1 MKIEGYC
8 DKRFISA
15 KNAFEKNF
23 ELGLEVGASFA
34 VSLNGELVVD
44 IWGGFSDSARTKLW
58 ERDTIVNV
66 FSTTKIMT
74 ALCIH
79 LLIDKGLI
87 DVEAPVSKYWPEF
100 AQANKE
106 DVLVKHLLSHS
117 AGLPGFDEE
126 IPVEALYDW
135 DRIIKLLSSQKPWW
149 RPGTKIGYHMTTFGY
164 LLGELVRRITGRS
177 LGTYFRENIANPL
190 NIDFHIGLS
199 ENYDLRV
206 ADIIVP
212 EKVFSK
218 WQVIL
223 AKLLLKKT
231 VKVFYNPD
239 IEKVNFNERAWRSA
253 EIPSGNGHGNA
264 RSIAK
269 VGSILACGG
278 MYDKKKILSKSTVEE
293 VIEPQISGRDVI
305 MMYRPAKFGL
315 GLGLLDDKFYLG
327 PRSFGWGGAGGS
339 LCVMDLEK
347 KLSMG
352 YAMNKMH
359 MKGEDPRIGP
369 IFKAVW
375 DVVNK
380 LKS

>member
-1 MKIEGYC
+1 MKIDGYC
-8 DKRFISA
+8 DERFISA
-15 KNAFEKNF
+15 KHAFEKNF
-23 ELGLEVGASFA
+23 KLGLEVGASFA

-44 IWGGFSDSARTKLW
+44 IWGGFSDSAKTKSW
-58 ERDTIVNV
+58 EKNTIVNV
-66 FSTTKIMT
+66 FSTTKVMT

-79 LLIDKGLI
+79 LLVDKGLI
-87 DVEAPVSKYWPEF
+87 DVEAPVSKYWPDF
-100 AQANKE
+100 TQATKE
-106 DVLVKHLLSHS
+106 NVLVKHLLSHS

-126 IPVEALYDW
+126 IPVKALYDW
-135 DRIIKLLSSQKPWW
+135 DRIINLLAAQKPWW
-149 RPGTKIGYHMTTFGY
+149 RPGTKIGYHMITFGY
-164 LLGELVRRITGRS
+164 LLGELVRRVTGRS
-177 LGTYFRENIANPL
+177 LGTYFRENIAEPL

-199 ENYDLRV
+199 EDNDSRV
-206 ADIIVP
+206 ANIVVP
-212 EKVFSK
+212 EEVFAK

-223 AKLLLKKT
+223 TKLFFRKT
-231 VKVFYNPD
+231 LKVFYNPNMETVD
-239 IEKVNFNERAWRSA
+239 FNSRAWRSA

-278 MYDKKKILSKSTVEE
+278 MYDKKKILSRSTVEE

-305 MMYRPAKFGL
+305 MLHRPAKFGL
-315 GLGLLDDKFYLG
+315 GIGLLDDKFFLG

-359 MKGEDPRIGP
+359 MKGEDPRTGP

-380 LKS
+380 N

>member
-1 MKIEGYC
+1 MESRGYC
-8 DKRFISA
+8 DERFISA
-15 KNAFEKNF
+15 KRAFEKNF
-23 ELGLEVGASFA
+23 DLGLEVGASFA
-34 VSLNGELVVD
+34 VSINGELVVD
-44 IWGGFSDSARTKLW
+44 LWGGYSDSAKTRPW
-58 ERDTIVNV
+58 EKDTIVNV

-74 ALCIH
+74 SLCIH

-87 DVEAPVSKYWPEF
+87 DLEAPVFKYWPEF
-100 AQANKE
+100 AQATKE
-106 DVLVKHLLSHS
+106 NVLVKHLLSHS
-117 AGLPGFDEE
+117 AGLPGFDEK

-135 DRIIKLLSSQKPWW
+135 DHIINLLAGQKPWW
-149 RPGTKIGYHMTTFGY
+149 KPGTKIGYHMITFGY
-164 LLGELVRRITGRS
+164 LLGELVRRVTGKS
-177 LGTYFRENIANPL
+177 LGNFFRENIANPL
-190 NIDFHIGLS
+190 DIDFHIGLS
-199 ENYDLRV
+199 EDFDSRV

-212 EKVFSK
+212 EEVFAK

-223 AKLLLKKT
+223 SKLFLRKT

-239 IEKVNFNERAWRSA
+239 IQTVDFNGRAWRSA

-278 MYDKKKILSKSTVEE
+278 MYDKKKILSRSTVEKA
-293 VIEPQISGRDVI
+293 IKPQISGRDVI
-305 MMYRPAKFGL
+305 MIYSPSKFGL
-315 GLGLLDDKFYLG
+315 GIGLLDDKFFLG

-347 KLSMG
+347 KLSIG

-359 MKGEDPRIGP
+359 MKGDDPRTGP
-369 IFKAVW
+369 IFNAVW

-380 LKS
+380 

>member
-1 MKIEGYC
+1 MEVKGYC
-8 DKRFISA
+8 DERFNSA
-15 KNAFEKNF
+15 KLAFEKNF

-44 IWGGFSDSARTKLW
+44 IWGGFSDSAKTKPW
-58 ERDTIVNV
+58 EKNTIVNV

-74 ALCIH
+74 ALCLH

-87 DVEAPVSKYWPEF
+87 DVEAPVFTYWPEF
-100 AQANKE
+100 VQATKE
-106 DVLVKHLLSHS
+106 NLLVKHLLSHS
-117 AGLPGFDEE
+117 AGLPGFDER

-135 DRIIKLLSSQKPWW
+135 DRIINLLAAQKPWW
-149 RPGTKIGYHMTTFGY
+149 KPGTKIGYHMTTFGY
-164 LLGELVRRITGRS
+164 LLGELVRRVSGKS
-177 LGTYFRENIANPL
+177 LGTFFRENIADPL
-190 NIDFHIGLS
+190 EIDFHIGLS
-199 ENYDLRV
+199 EDYDSRV
-206 ADIIVP
+206 ANIIVP
-212 EKVFSK
+212 EEVFAK

-223 AKLLLKKT
+223 SKLFLRKT
-231 VKVFYNPD
+231 VKVFYNPN
-239 IEKVNFNERAWRSA
+239 IETVDFNSRAWRSA

-278 MYDKKKILSKSTVEE
+278 MYEKKKILSKSTVEKA
-293 VIEPQISGRDVI
+293 IEPQISGRDII
-305 MMYRPAKFGL
+305 MIYRPAKFGL
-315 GLGLLDDKFYLG
+315 GFGLVDDKYYLG

-347 KLSMG
+347 KLSIG

-359 MKGEDPRIGP
+359 MKGDDPRTGP

-380 LKS
+380 DE